1 MCVLD
6 NRMLRI
12 GTYFLAPH
20 NYVALCLASRFR
32 RAKVLFYLLAGF
44 QVAADFAS
52 CVALAMVMSA
62 HGDALASAGSQHRT
76 AIIQFADDGQMTG
89 GFSVD
94 FIDDSD
100 PPPPT
105 RAEDADLPKDGEWVL
120 SGDQLELN
128 WYAWDSFFTTHENS
142 IALAIGYSVTAAGFV
157 MFFGPATVAS
167 LMSGAWNGNRHTG
180 LRIVEGVIGVGVAL
194 SLLYIIAVFIMM
206 ACGVDIWCD
215 GFVGRYPCDHG
226 TCLRGQCIRPC
237 TDGFSGPSCE
247 CTPAQCGGH
256 GACSGEDNICV
267 CEPEYRGSNCTI
279 EIPQYF
285 TGSELIKPQWGETL
299 NEWAGHDGRFWELCY
314 STFTDPDA
322 VAGNDRFSS
331 DSFHRTCDMYDIT
344 FSVARNTN
352 YNQTYGG
359 YAVGSWDVNT
369 CCSNSE
375 NICSSIR
382 RSGGADSYA
391 CTCARHPF
399 ECLDRSADSD
409 FLFSLSPGKPSQYL
423 PKPVSERPDSWYYQ
437 TAVSVPLENRDPEEV
452 QAAWPS
458 WDGLSM
464 NAGTGQASC
473 TPSLSAFDYDHSI
486 CEMCYPADGPSNT
499 KGCAF
504 QGYTHLEVWRLR
516 SL

>member
-1 MCVLD
+1 
-6 NRMLRI
+6 
-12 GTYFLAPH
+12 
-20 NYVALCLASRFR
+20 
-32 RAKVLFYLLAGF
+32 
-44 QVAADFAS
+44 
-52 CVALAMVMSA
+52 
-62 HGDALASAGSQHRT
+62 
-76 AIIQFADDGQMTG
+76 
-89 GFSVD
+89 
-94 FIDDSD
+94 
-100 PPPPT
+100 
-105 RAEDADLPKDGEWVL
+105 
-120 SGDQLELN
+120 
-128 WYAWDSFFTTHENS
+128 
-142 IALAIGYSVTAAGFV
+142 
-157 MFFGPATVAS
+157 
-167 LMSGAWNGNRHTG
+167 
-180 LRIVEGVIGVGVAL
+180 
-194 SLLYIIAVFIMM
+194 
-206 ACGVDIWCD
+206 
-215 GFVGRYPCDHG
+215 
-226 TCLRGQCIRPC
+226 
-237 TDGFSGPSCE
+237 
-247 CTPAQCGGH
+247 
-256 GACSGEDNICV
+256 
-267 CEPEYRGSNCTI
+267 
-279 EIPQYF
+279 
-285 TGSELIKPQWGETL
+285 
-299 NEWAGHDGRFWELCY
+299 
-314 STFTDPDA
+314 
-322 VAGNDRFSS
+322 
-331 DSFHRTCDMYDIT
+331 MYDIT

-423 PKPVSERPDSWYYQ
+423 PNPVSERPDSWYYQ
-437 TAVSVPLENRDPEEV
+437 IAVSVPLENRDPEEV